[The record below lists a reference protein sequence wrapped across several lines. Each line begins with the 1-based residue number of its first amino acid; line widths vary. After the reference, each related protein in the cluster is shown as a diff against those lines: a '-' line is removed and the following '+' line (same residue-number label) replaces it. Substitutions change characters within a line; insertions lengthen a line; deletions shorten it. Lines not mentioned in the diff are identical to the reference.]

1 MRKLLPTLIGAAIGL
16 CSVTSANALSITV
29 NGAGVY
35 NTSVSGASTLDFTGA
50 PACGGYSSCSTG
62 DFAIVSGSDT
72 GQYAAPAMPN
82 QEDGGEFLT
91 VPNASNSGEA
101 TFNFGTTANYFG
113 MFWGSIDD
121 YNTIKFFLSGGQV
134 AIINGLDLNANNPN
148 PVVNVDGQQST
159 LNDNRYVEFFFGN
172 DLIDS
177 VKLISTSN
185 AFETD
190 NHAFA
195 KVPEPGTL
203 ALLGL
208 GLAGLGAARRRQK
221 A

>member
-1 MRKLLPTLIGAAIGL
+1 MRKLIPTLIAAGIGL
-16 CSVTSANALSITV
+16 GTIGSAQAFMINVNA
-29 NGAGVY
+29 AGVY
-35 NTSVSGASTLDFTGA
+35 NSTVSGASTFDFTGA
-50 PACGGYSSCSTG
+50 PTCGGYSSCTG
-62 DFAIVSGSDT
+62 DYNVVSGSVG

-82 QEDGGEFLT
+82 QGDGGEFLT
-91 VPNASNSGEA
+91 VPDTANSGSA

-121 YNTIKFFLSGGQV
+121 YNSIEFLSSGSV
-134 AIINGLDLNANNPN
+134 IETVSGLDLKSVDNNILVQGN
-148 PVVNVDGQQST
+148 QVSN
-159 LNDNRYVEFFFGN
+159 NDNRYVEFLFGSQ
-172 DLIDS
+172 LIDGIRM
-177 VKLISTSN
+177 ISDQN

-208 GLAGLGAARRRQK
+208 GLVGLVVSRRRK
-221 A
+221 AA